1 MFKGSSL
8 LHLHSRKTF
17 FLGGALGLVPALCR
31 AASQAPAAVGGY
43 LSEELARMDTGT
55 AQALSAPSLLPTLL
69 NVFFSLVFVV
79 ALILLAYWCLLK
91 WRTRQGLA
99 PGTRVGLIRVL
110 ERQFID
116 NKHGVAVVEIGDE
129 VLTLGL
135 GDDVSLLS
143 RVSDPE
149 AVEKLRQMAPLPV
162 SVMGFKE
169 QLERVGMRLRKEE
182 WGQAKQA
189 LRAQSDDMKT
199 QTERLRGPRGGGR

>member
-1 MFKGSSL
+1 LDQLQSRYRL
-8 LHLHSRKTF
+8 LL
-17 FLGGALGLVPALCR
+17 GALLALFPGLCLAAGQVPA
-31 AASQAPAAVGGY
+31 AAGY
-43 LSEELARMDTGT
+43 LSEELGAMDTGT

-69 NVFFSLVFVV
+69 NVVFSLVFVV
-79 ALILLAYWCLLK
+79 ALVLLAYWCLLK
-91 WRTRQGLA
+91 WRNRQGLV
-99 PGTRVGLIRVL
+99 PGARVGLIRVL

-116 NKHGVAVVEIGDE
+116 AKHGVAVVEVGDE

-135 GDDVSLLS
+135 GDGVSLLG

-189 LRAQSDDMKT
+189 LRAQTEAMKT